1 MAALLAEVSLRSAE
15 RKTLTPPL
23 PTYNGTSMFFR
34 NRKPK
39 VWTFDDRL
47 ASLTQAG
54 FSISRE
60 AGGNAPASNGATV
73 TRGICGAT
81 IEDKGD
87 GQVAIGKAGVLVG
100 KEIGVLLSAGYQMF
114 LRTPSGK
121 EVPAQATHLKALHAF
136 DEDLREA
143 LGLTSLYNLSLG
155 TTSEAHMYDRVV
167 DRDRQ
172 PETHPWD
179 K

>member
-1 MAALLAEVSLRSAE
+1 
-15 RKTLTPPL
+15 
-23 PTYNGTSMFFR
+23 MFFR
-34 NRKPK
+34 NAKPK
-39 VWTFDDRL
+39 KWTFEDRL
-47 ASLTQAG
+47 ASLTQVG
-54 FSISRE
+54 FSVSRE
-60 AGGNAPASNGATV
+60 SGARAGAAASASAPRVTRGGFGATV
-73 TRGICGAT
+73 
-81 IEDKGD
+81 EDKGKGD
-87 GQVAIGKAGVLVG
+87 VAIGKAGLLVG
-100 KEIGVLLSAGYQMF
+100 KEIAVLVNGGYQMF

-121 EVPAQATHLKALHAF
+121 ELPALSTHLTSLHAF

-172 PETHPWD
+172 AHPHPWE